1 MRALFSQYMH
11 ALSFFLV
18 LLPTYTLHY
27 LSFNIHDYINFWVVY
42 PMIRNHDDLTSKNAP
57 GGKKGY
63 HVKSSFWEHL
73 AN

>member
-1 MRALFSQYMH
+1 
-11 ALSFFLV
+11 
-18 LLPTYTLHY
+18 
-27 LSFNIHDYINFWVVY
+27 
-42 PMIRNHDDLTSKNAP
+42 MIRNHDDLTSKNAP